1 MGMDSAKPW
10 LEGEVGC
17 RGGGGAEK
25 GSRYQSFGQKSAQVM
40 RGAPSHFLALPGSPS
55 LFSSMQTMLTSFCL
69 LITFRSVVPNPHV
82 H

>member
-1 MGMDSAKPW
+1 MGMESAKPL

-40 RGAPSHFLALPGSPS
+40 RGRLSHLQALPGSPS
-55 LFSSMQTMLTSFCL
+55 VFLDADQTDFL
-69 LITFRSVVPNPHV
+69 LSPH
-82 H
+82 HF